1 MQKTILITGS
11 TDGIGLLTAK
21 KLLALGHKVLIHGR
35 NSSKLEQSKQ
45 TLLESNKEGVI
56 ETYLADLSNISEVK
70 KLASDISRN
79 NNKIDVLINNAGI
92 YKTNDKVTKNGLD
105 VRFVVNTIAPY
116 LLTKT
121 LMPILDSSSRV
132 VNF

>member
-11 TDGIGLLTAK
+11 TDGIGLLTAQ

-92 YKTNDKVTKNGLD
+92 YKTNDKVTKDGLD

-116 LLTKT
+116 LLTKL
-121 LMPILDSSSRV
+121 LMPKFDNSR
-132 VNF
+132 